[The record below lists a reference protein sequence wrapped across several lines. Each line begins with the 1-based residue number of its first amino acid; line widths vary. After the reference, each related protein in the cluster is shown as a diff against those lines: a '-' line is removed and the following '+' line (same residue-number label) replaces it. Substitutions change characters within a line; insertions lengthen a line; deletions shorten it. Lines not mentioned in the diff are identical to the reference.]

1 MMSRT
6 IFIRSGQRSMA
17 YEAGGD
23 IRPLAHW
30 PGVGGANASD
40 PKQSAGATLSELGVR
55 SEPPRLGL
63 GRSRLKVLQVVEA
76 TFAGVGRHVAD
87 LCAALLVRGHEVH
100 LAYSPVRIEERF
112 AHAIAALADLRTV
125 PLQLSRGPSPSDI
138 GAILTLRRYIRA
150 RGPFDVVHGHSSKGG
165 AVARLAAAG
174 LGSPRV
180 YTAHALRTLDPD
192 LSRGERILYEAVER
206 VLGKGLTEAFVGVA
220 REEACEAR
228 RLGVAAERTHVV
240 PNGIVLPVVP
250 DRATVRA
257 RYGLDDGHVCLM
269 WVGRLSPQKAPDR
282 FVRLLASLAE
292 QIPEVRAVMIGSGP
306 LEAGLREL
314 VRDLGLAARLQLVQD
329 QQAVLSMRAADIYVM
344 TSRYEGLPYV
354 LLEAQSLGL
363 PVVAFDVGGL
373 STAVHSGATGF
384 VLAQDDEIGFDA
396 ALRRLIGDA
405 GLRRDMG
412 AAAGRRAERFRLQDM
427 VDRIEAL
434 YFRLSADGCSGALAA
449 T

>member
-1 MMSRT
+1 M
-6 IFIRSGQRSMA
+6 
-17 YEAGGD
+17 
-23 IRPLAHW
+23 
-30 PGVGGANASD
+30 
-40 PKQSAGATLSELGVR
+40 
-55 SEPPRLGL
+55 
-63 GRSRLKVLQVVEA
+63 EA

-100 LAYSPVRIEERF
+100 LVYSPVRIEEGF
-112 AHAIAALADLRTV
+112 ARAIADLQTLPLPLARA
-125 PLQLSRGPSPSDI
+125 PSPSDV
-138 GAILTLRRYIRA
+138 GAILTLRRYMRA

-174 LGSPRV
+174 LGVPRV

-192 LSRGERILYEAVER
+192 LSAGGRMLYGAAERILGR
-206 VLGKGLTEAFVGVA
+206 GLTEAFIGVA
-220 REEACEAR
+220 QEEACEAR

-240 PNGIVLPVVP
+240 LNGIVLPVLP
-250 DRATVRA
+250 ARAVVRA
-257 RYGLDDGHVCLM
+257 RYSLDDRHMCLM
-269 WVGRLSPQKAPDR
+269 WVGRLAPQKAPDR
-282 FVRLLASLAE
+282 FVRLFAGLARE
-292 QIPEVRAVMIGSGP
+292 TPDVRALMIGSGP

-314 VRDLGLAARLQLVQD
+314 VCDLGLADRLQMVQD
-329 QQAVLSMRAADIYVM
+329 QQAVLSMPAADIYVM

-373 STAVHSGATGF
+373 STAVDNGATGF
-384 VLAQDDEIGFDA
+384 ILAQDDEAGFYA
-396 ALRRLIGDA
+396 ALRWLVSDA

-412 AAAGRRAERFRLQDM
+412 DAAGRRAERFRLEDM

-434 YFRLSADGCSGALAA
+434 YFRLSQDRSSGARA